1 MKNIKER
8 LKNMSKRKTSGLFLC
23 ATIIVISIIICAL
36 ELFGYVGPLTKLL
49 VAIFFI
55 LLFIGSII
63 TAIDVIESR
72 REIIDS
78 IKK

>member
-23 ATIIVISIIICAL
+23 AAIIVISIIIGVIK
-36 ELFGYVGPLTKLL
+36 LFGYVGPLTNLL
-49 VAIFFI
+49 VATFFI
-55 LLFIGSII
+55 LIFIGSVM
-63 TAIDVIESR
+63 TAIDVVESR
-72 REIIDS
+72 KEIIDS